1 MNPVA
6 GFFYSEDQPLTRQK
20 LISGCDN
27 SKVMRKDRVILF
39 INIAAHILMYIPLI
53 LIFIELLVIVY
64 MVTLH
69 GVTDIVIKTFWG
81 TLIPFIIY
89 IALILMGDQLRSLA
103 NNMRRNIETQL
114 VGYLLSTQSPSD
126 VAKISQV
133 LEISQKTVINIF
145 LKVKSEG
152 KLREFIFDSDRKE
165 IIPAAFQSG
174 SPAAVA
180 QGRTSSIADDLL
192 LRAKLVELERLR
204 TEGKISEKAYEELMR
219 EIMEGKY

>member
-1 MNPVA
+1 
-6 GFFYSEDQPLTRQK
+6 
-20 LISGCDN
+20 
-27 SKVMRKDRVILF
+27 MRKDGVILL
-39 INIAAHILMYIPLI
+39 INIAGHVLMYIPLI

-69 GVTDIVIKTFWG
+69 GLTDVVVETFRS

-89 IALILMGDQLRSLA
+89 LVLILIGDQLRSLA
-103 NNMRRNIETQL
+103 NNMRRDIETQL

-133 LEISQKTVINIF
+133 LEVSQKTVINVF

-152 KLREFIFDSDRKE
+152 KLREFIFDSDRRE

-180 QGRTSSIADDLL
+180 QGKASSIADDLL

-204 TEGKISEKAYEELMR
+204 TEGKISEKAYEELRR
-219 EIMEGKY
+219 EIMGENIR